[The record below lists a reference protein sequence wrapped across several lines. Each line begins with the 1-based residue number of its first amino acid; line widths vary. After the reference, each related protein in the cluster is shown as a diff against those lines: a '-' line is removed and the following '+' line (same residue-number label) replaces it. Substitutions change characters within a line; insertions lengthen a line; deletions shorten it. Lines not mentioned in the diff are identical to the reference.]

1 MSATRPDGPT
11 RAPRRRTTTTALAA
25 LLLAAAAPAA
35 TAQDPD
41 GALSRLGLDR
51 LRLTGVGG
59 TWGLVRPA
67 QIEAANAVGVHADYG
82 EVASRWR
89 AVFGV
94 TYWGSHY
101 RNSVVRRL
109 ADSVLAAVDDPTS
122 DATVDL
128 GRVRVSVIALTA
140 DARWS
145 PRRRPTAWIRPYV
158 GGSIGGYAMNAE
170 GRVISGT
177 FLESALDNVSAGVAA
192 VGGADV
198 GIAPNLTLGVH
209 GRYDVLSGSRFATL
223 RTGLTYIFRSRE
235 GT

>member
-1 MSATRPDGPT
+1 VATC
-11 RAPRRRTTTTALAA
+11 AVAA
-25 LLLAAAAPAA
+25 LLLAATAAGAG
-35 TAQDPD
+35 AQDPEST
-41 GALSRLGLDR
+41 LSRLGLDR
-51 LRLTGVGG
+51 LRLTGVGA
-59 TWGLVRPA
+59 TWGKVRPS
-67 QIEAANAVGVHADYG
+67 QIEPADAVGVHADYG
-82 EVASRWR
+82 EVSSRWR

-94 TYWGSHY
+94 TYWGSDY
-101 RNSVVRRL
+101 RNAVVRRL
-109 ADSVLAAVDDPTS
+109 ADSVLAAVDDPTG

-145 PRRRPTAWIRPYV
+145 PRRRPVAWIRPYV

-192 VGGADV
+192 VGGADL

-209 GRYDVLSGSRFATL
+209 ARYDVLSGSRFATL

-235 GT
+235 GS